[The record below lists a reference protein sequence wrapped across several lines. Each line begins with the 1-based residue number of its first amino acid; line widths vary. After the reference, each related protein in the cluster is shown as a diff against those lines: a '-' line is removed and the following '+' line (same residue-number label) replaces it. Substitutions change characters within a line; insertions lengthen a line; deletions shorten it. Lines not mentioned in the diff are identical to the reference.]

1 MSTRPNVESRPAR
14 VEAPATPQ
22 HASTPMAIAAL
33 VVGWLVPGGGHLLQK
48 RWGRGLLLMF
58 AITTM
63 FVLGVL
69 MEGKVY
75 SPNTGDILDI
85 LGFVGD
91 IGAGLLYIL
100 THAMDWGTGAIQIA
114 TADYGTKYI
123 IVSGLLN
130 IIAAVDAHNIALGK
144 KK

>member
-1 MSTRPNVESRPAR
+1 MEKTEVA
-14 VEAPATPQ
+14 EAPAAAAKPQ
-22 HASTPMAIAAL
+22 PQQITTMSIVAL
-33 VVGWLVPGGGHLLQK
+33 ALGWLIPGAGHLLQK
-48 RWGRGLLLMF
+48 RWARGLLLMISVV
-58 AITTM
+58 AM
-63 FVLGVL
+63 FVLGIL

-75 SPNTGDILDI
+75 AFNTGDILDI

-91 IGAGLLYIL
+91 LGAGALYIL
-100 THAMDWGTGAIQIA
+100 ARALDIGRGAINLA

-130 IIAAVDAHNIALGK
+130 VISAVDAYDIAIGK